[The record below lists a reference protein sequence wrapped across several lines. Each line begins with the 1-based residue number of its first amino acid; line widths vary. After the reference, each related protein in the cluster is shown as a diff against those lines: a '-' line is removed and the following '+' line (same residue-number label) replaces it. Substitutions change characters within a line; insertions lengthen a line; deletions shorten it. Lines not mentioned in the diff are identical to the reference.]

1 MTDKTKPISS
11 SNPPESK
18 GNRTERE
25 RKQIELEQKP
35 IIEDIPTP
43 KSKSQEK
50 RLKIQRGEELE

>member
-18 GNRTERE
+18 GTRTEVE
-25 RKQIELEQKP
+25 RKNIELQQKP

-43 KSKSQEK
+43 KSKSQAK
-50 RLKIQRGEELE
+50 RIKIQSGQELD